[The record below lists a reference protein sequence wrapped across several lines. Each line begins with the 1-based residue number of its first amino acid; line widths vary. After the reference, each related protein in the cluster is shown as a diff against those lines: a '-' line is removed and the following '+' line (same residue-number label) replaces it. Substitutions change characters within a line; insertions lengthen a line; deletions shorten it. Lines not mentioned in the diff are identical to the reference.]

1 MTHDMTNGTAKFE
14 RMTKEEK
21 LRFCQDL
28 IKQAANLT
36 KSSDIS
42 SGIHSTESRSSLNG
56 GIRSSSKSSK
66 RPPSPS
72 GTLSKKT
79 KSGTL
84 SQKNKLKSHTK
95 SSKSHKTEKS
105 KANTHSHS
113 TTPAEDSKSTAN
125 SKKSIKTTSATG
137 LRSSAKTGNN
147 DFNLINENIAFFYL
161 CLDGKHKSKSK
172 SSKSGTTKRSTSK
185 SSTRNKA
192 SKSKRHHTSKTASN
206 SSLKLDG
213 TSAIR
218 STSHTSG
225 KHTKVKSSTSEAGSK
240 TDLEGFTSALI
251 SPSSMH
257 TKSGTVSKSK
267 VHSQS
272 QQAPGSHSSVRSM
285 VASKSHKA
293 TNKIT
298 KAKSSSTKKAA
309 TSTIHST
316 MKSTPIRS
324 KSGTKTQLTTMKT
337 DMTKSSTKSKGKSQS
352 KHSRMP
358 MKDSTETCAVQFVPK
373 FNPNSNK
380 NQVPIYHLIR
390 HAFGNMVREAIC
402 QLDKE
407 KSGVSSQQ
415 IIDHILKYYSFPNN
429 VSESAIRNRTIFTIN
444 AGLRAGTLLTVSPN
458 KGVRIGRMRRVYP
471 HMLC

>member
-1 MTHDMTNGTAKFE
+1 MTCDMTNGTAKFE

-42 SGIHSTESRSSLNG
+42 SGIYSTESRSSLSD

-84 SQKNKLKSHTK
+84 SQKNKSKSHTKSSVPKSKSK

-105 KANTHSHS
+105 KVNTHSHS
-113 TTPAEDSKSTAN
+113 TTPSEDSKSKAN
-125 SKKSIKTTSATG
+125 SKKSIKTTSASC

-147 DFNLINENIAFFYL
+147 DFNLIIENTVFFYL

-172 SSKSGTTKRSTSK
+172 SKSSKSGTTKRPTSK
-185 SSTRNKA
+185 SS
-192 SKSKRHHTSKTASN
+192 TSKTASN

-225 KHTKVKSSTSEAGSK
+225 KHTTVKSSTAKAGSK
-240 TDLEGFTSALI
+240 TDLEGFTSASI

-257 TKSGTVSKSK
+257 TKSGTISKSK

-285 VASKSHKA
+285 VASKSHKK

-298 KAKSSSTKKAA
+298 KAKSSSKKKAA

-316 MKSTPIRS
+316 MKSSPIRS
-324 KSGTKTQLTTMKT
+324 QSGIKTQLTSIKT
-337 DMTKSSTKSKGKSQS
+337 NSTKSSTKSKGKSES

-358 MKDSTETCAVQFVPK
+358 MKDRTETCAVQFVPK

-407 KSGVSSQQ
+407 KSGVSSQE

>member
-1 MTHDMTNGTAKFE
+1 MTNGTAKFE

-225 KHTKVKSSTSEAGSK
+225 
-240 TDLEGFTSALI
+240 
-251 SPSSMH
+251 MH